1 MTTKPEE
8 KNQNKFIC
16 ARVVTLIFLFVS
28 IYQIFSSNHTSM
40 RCIKLLLISSVINT
54 SALSYGLLYCAYSR
68 YNLEDTMIQL
78 YLSFFIEEEQ
88 KFSPVKRNLFI
99 QGNMC
104 SNLFFSNLLL
114 QVS

>member
-1 MTTKPEE
+1 
-8 KNQNKFIC
+8 
-16 ARVVTLIFLFVS
+16 
-28 IYQIFSSNHTSM
+28 
-40 RCIKLLLISSVINT
+40 
-54 SALSYGLLYCAYSR
+54 
-68 YNLEDTMIQL
+68 MIQL